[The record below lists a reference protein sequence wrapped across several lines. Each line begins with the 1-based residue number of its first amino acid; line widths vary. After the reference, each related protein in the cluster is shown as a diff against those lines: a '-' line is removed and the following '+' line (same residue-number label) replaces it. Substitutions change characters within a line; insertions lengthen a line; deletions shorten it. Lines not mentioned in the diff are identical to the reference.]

1 MTITLTC
8 PVCNGSGLGPSGL
21 PSDLPACM
29 NCGGQTMSGKATGKV
44 PARPD
49 GTACIHDYQGYPSG
63 RCCTRYVCSH
73 CRDSFL
79 IDSGG

>member
-1 MTITLTC
+1 MTTLTC
-8 PVCNGSGLGPSGL
+8 PVCNGSGITTGHPCL
-21 PSDLPACM
+21 

-44 PARPD
+44 RARPD
-49 GTACIHDYQGYPSG
+49 GTACTHNYQEYPAG